1 MLTKYNHNWRR
12 KKKEEKSTL
21 YANQIAAANISVFTV
36 FVGNQCELMKLS
48 SAADMEVF
56 VD

>member
-1 MLTKYNHNWRR
+1 MLTNYNHNWRR
-12 KKKEEKSTL
+12 KKKEERSIL